1 MPAPQV
7 VRPVMVREQIHA
19 RTRVVHIGTL
29 AIHEVSGC
37 SSPIRSRHSCRM
49 SHDGR
54 WKVHASCEEGPSVR
68 EAFSRSLTILDD
80 QLVEMSSMVGA
91 AMSNASGALL
101 GADLNRAEAVI
112 AADRVI
118 DDLEE
123 HLDAKIVAMLAQQ
136 SPVATDLRALITGLR
151 MSSTL
156 ERMGDLARHI
166 AQLARLRF
174 PAPAIP
180 PSMQDLFRE
189 MALADEHLADLA
201 RRMIRDRDLGLAQQ
215 IITDDDAVDAMHRE
229 VFRRVTSPD
238 WSSSSEVIVDV
249 TLCSRYL
256 ERFGDHAVSLAHRM
270 EYLVTGDTSN
280 GRHSA
285 WT

>member
-1 MPAPQV
+1 M
-7 VRPVMVREQIHA
+7 
-19 RTRVVHIGTL
+19 
-29 AIHEVSGC
+29 
-37 SSPIRSRHSCRM
+37 
-49 SHDGR
+49 
-54 WKVHASCEEGPSVR
+54 WEEGLGVR
-68 EAFSRSLTILDD
+68 DAFSKSLTVLDD

-91 AMSNASGALL
+91 AMTNASAALL
-101 GADLNRAEAVI
+101 DADLARAEAVI

-118 DDLEE
+118 DELEE

-136 SPVATDLRALITGLR
+136 SPVATDLRALVSGLR

-174 PAPAIP
+174 PSPAIP
-180 PSMQDLFRE
+180 GELQTLFAE
-189 MALADEHLADLA
+189 MARADERLADLA

-215 IITDDDAVDAMHRE
+215 IITDDDAIDAMHRE
-229 VFRRVTSPD
+229 VFARVRSAS
-238 WSSSSEVIVDV
+238 WGHSSEVTVDV
-249 TLCSRYL
+249 TLCSRFL

-270 EYLVTGDTSN
+270 DYLVTGNVPT

-285 WT
+285 WV